1 MHIFVSD
8 FLEFKRPYFYA
19 FSLDLFLKSD
29 FHFHIKKQTDIHH
42 F

>member
-19 FSLDLFLKSD
+19 FTLDLFLKYDSR
-29 FHFHIKKQTDIHH
+29 FGYKKQTFSI
-42 F
+42 